1 MLNKTQLKQLDKYD
15 WTLERRGRGNKN
27 YYYFFVF
34 EEDVPD
40 LIKAIEAKT
49 LQEMAD
55 KIKVWIKTL

>member
-1 MLNKTQLKQLDKYD
+1 MLNKTQLKKLDKYD
-15 WTLERRGRGNKN
+15 WTLERRGRGNKS

-49 LQEMAD
+49 PQEMAD
-55 KIKVWIKTL
+55 KIKSFIKEL